1 MVAAPLHYLG
11 GPARLPV
18 RGFSMNKDELKG
30 KAKQAKGAIKEKA
43 GELADSP
50 ELQAEGMAD
59 RASGKVQ
66 EGFGAAKRKVS
77 EGIEKLTD
85 KDE

>member
-1 MVAAPLHYLG
+1 
-11 GPARLPV
+11 
-18 RGFSMNKDELKG
+18 MNKDELKG
-30 KAKQAKGAIKEKA
+30 KAKQAKAAIKEKA
-43 GELADSP
+43 GELVDSP

-77 EGIEKLTD
+77 EAIEDMTEED
-85 KDE
+85 PDR